1 MPKCTIHIDFFHDD
15 CNGCK
20 EEYKEMK
27 GISEVS
33 GLSAT
38 EPNNNYDST
47 QAYKGRTYKEFTE
60 ERAKKLYGELLIQYL
75 KNSPNEVE
83 AAKKARRI
91 IRKQCRVRGIP
102 SWAWAQ

>member
-1 MPKCTIHIDFFHDD
+1 MPKCTVHIDFFHND

-20 EEYKEMK
+20 EEYKEVK

-47 QAYKGRTYKEFTE
+47 QAYKGRIQRIYRGTC
-60 ERAKKLYGELLIQYL
+60 KKTVWRTTD
-75 KNSPNEVE
+75 SV
-83 AAKKARRI
+83 
-91 IRKQCRVRGIP
+91 
-102 SWAWAQ
+102 S